1 MARPQVSEPV
11 RWWIA
16 APLLA
21 AILFFAPTPAWV
33 VDDFFSRDMYPW
45 LQRALTTVTNLVDFA
60 VLDVLIVLVVL
71 ALCYRLVRLLFV
83 AATGGPI
90 DAIWEGVR
98 RGIRALGIIALAFM
112 LAWGCNYRRI
122 PLEATLG
129 AGNEPAS
136 LTTEALLAAVTEADA
151 LAAALRASHPA
162 GSEMT
167 YELAAQQ
174 LPGPMNAAL
183 EELNRT
189 PLWSPGRPKVSR
201 ILTPFFT
208 LAGVNGLVN
217 PFALESIVHPDLVPV
232 ERPFV
237 LAHEWAHLSGH
248 ADEAEANAVAWL
260 ACMKGGPELVY
271 SASVYLIMEAGGALP
286 EAEWSRAFAA
296 LDPGVRADIRLIA
309 QRTLRQNPEVQRA
322 ASRVYDEYLRAN
334 RVADGTKSYSRALT
348 LILAPPFRSVLEG
361 HKKGLGAPGLKPR
374 APSS

>member
-1 MARPQVSEPV
+1 MARPKLNGPV

-21 AILFFAPTPAWV
+21 ITLFVSPIPAWV
-33 VDDFFSRDMYPW
+33 VDEFFSRDLYPW
-45 LQRALTTVTNLVDFA
+45 LQRGLTTVSNLVEFA
-60 VLDVLIVLVVL
+60 VLDVLIVLGLLTV
-71 ALCYRLVRLLFV
+71 AYRLVRLLLV

-90 DAIWEGVR
+90 DALWEGVR
-98 RGIRALGIIALAFM
+98 RGIRALAVVALVFM

-122 PLEATLG
+122 ALDATLG
-129 AGNEPAS
+129 ADTEAAG
-136 LTTEALLAAVTEADA
+136 LTTDTLLAAITEADA
-151 LAAALRASHPA
+151 LAAALRTSGAVDH
-162 GSEMT
+162 EMT
-167 YELAAQQ
+167 YTRAAEQ
-174 LPGPMNAAL
+174 LRRPMNAAL

-189 PLWSPGRPKVSR
+189 PLWQPGRPKVSR
-201 ILTPFFT
+201 LLTPFFT

-232 ERPFV
+232 ERAFV

-260 ACMKGGPELVY
+260 ACMKGGPELAY
-271 SASVYLIMEAGGALP
+271 SASLYLIMEAGGALP

-296 LDPGVRADIRLIA
+296 LGPDVQADIRLIA
-309 QRTLRQNPEVQRA
+309 QRTLRQHPEVQRA

-348 LILAPPFRSVLEG
+348 LILAPPFRGVLEEY
-361 HKKGLGAPGLKPR
+361 KKEALGAGL
-374 APSS
+374 